1 MLDLSLNAVLRI
13 ILFSVL
19 SIIVGIL
26 IYSRKKIRNLHVVML
41 FILFLVLIL
50 KNSIV
55 QN

>member
-1 MLDLSLNAVLRI
+1 MLDLNLNAVLII
-13 ILFSVL
+13 ILYSVL
-19 SIIVGIL
+19 AIIVGIL
-26 IYSRKKIRNLHVVML
+26 IYSREKIRNVHVVML